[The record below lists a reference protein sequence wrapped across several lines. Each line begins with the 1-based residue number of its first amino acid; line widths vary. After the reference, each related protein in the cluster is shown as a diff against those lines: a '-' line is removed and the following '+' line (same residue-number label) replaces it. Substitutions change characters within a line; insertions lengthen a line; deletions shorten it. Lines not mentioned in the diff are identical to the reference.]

1 MNTRKKPSDDFCLES
16 PDKKTIYVSIPKNA
30 SSFVSDWLM
39 ENGWTTRRIDSTDP
53 TYVMV
58 ILRDPVDRWISGI
71 AQYLESLWITADQ
84 ITEGLD
90 KVLFDIVDGFDDHTW
105 PQHIFFEDVHPTKS
119 RIWFRTDLDLMT
131 SIGTRFRLE
140 LPKTENFNKKDQ
152 QRRDIADYL
161 KQRMTDPMLSRK
173 IQEKFQ
179 RDHDIISRADF
190 TQFGPP
196 SRGHF
201 SPLPR
206 NDQ

>member
-1 MNTRKKPSDDFCLES
+1 
-16 PDKKTIYVSIPKNA
+16 
-30 SSFVSDWLM
+30 
-39 ENGWTTRRIDSTDP
+39 
-53 TYVMV
+53 MV